1 MKTNSKA
8 LEKKNHQH
16 YLSKPTIL
24 WLVLFTIL
32 SKTTLFATTFTVT
45 TTANTGAG
53 SLRAAIT
60 SANADVN
67 TPHTINFSIAAGST
81 ILLSSA
87 LPFISR
93 TTILDATTAT
103 GYVANG
109 VGINID
115 CQNAAHG
122 LRVENA
128 ANVEIYGFN
137 IYNATSGIYINGD
150 VADGFKIGAL
160 NKRNFINTSS
170 EYNINIDGA
179 DNGFIKNNYIGT
191 NAAGNAGTDVGDGI
205 LLVNSANNNT
215 VGGTINGEGN
225 LIGGGISTGVNIGS
239 YGGLPVTG
247 SSNNIFYGNT
257 FGGAGITI
265 NGWALWIDGDSDS
278 NVIGGVLPGQANNM
292 QNATNGNT
300 ANGLGNLVVGIN
312 SIEALGNVVRGNNMD
327 CGNGNGIVLNDAN
340 ANQAAPSITSFVNG
354 VVTGTS
360 TDNAIIDIYTGSSCN
375 TVYGQDKPEIY
386 LTSVTANNNGD
397 WTADLAPNS
406 CDASGQR
413 IIASATDLVNG
424 TGSYSDAYGPV
435 SFGNGSGNA
444 NLPVV
449 ASGPLT
455 LCGNQTVNLT
465 AQAGNT
471 SYLWS
476 NGQSGN
482 VLNVTT
488 AGSYFVTA
496 QSASGCNLVS
506 DTFLIVQD
514 NPTLTIAVDGNLEI
528 CGNETVN
535 LVAESGFSSYT
546 WSNGF
551 TGSTLIVSST
561 GGYSVSAVSN
571 GGCTAV
577 SEVVNVTASSGPE
590 ANFTYVQLDEYT
602 VQFTSSVI
610 NATSWLWNFGS
621 GNTSILENPQFDFL
635 FDNNWPVS
643 LIVNN
648 ACGADTFN
656 TLVTVIKSSIN
667 DLFETPVQFIN
678 AESYLQLNGNI
689 KQPTDIQLQ
698 VHNLQGQL
706 LSSSKQYLIAD
717 WQVNIPTENFAKGIY
732 FITLQSQ
739 NKKAVFKWLK

>member
-1 MKTNSKA
+1 MKRNLRL
-8 LEKKNHQH
+8 LEKQNQH
-16 YLSKPTIL
+16 YHVSKPTIL
-24 WLVLFTIL
+24 WLILFTIL

-67 TPHTINFSIAAGST
+67 TPHTINFSIAASST

-115 CQNAAHG
+115 CQSAAHG

-170 EYNINIDGA
+170 EYNIYIDGA
-179 DNGFIKNNYIGT
+179 DSGFIKNNYIGT
-191 NAAGNAGTDVGDGI
+191 NVAGNAGTDVGDGI
-205 LLVNSANNNT
+205 LLTNNANNNT
-215 VGGTINGEGN
+215 VGGTIIGEGN

-239 YGGLPVTG
+239 YFGSPATG

-257 FGGAGITI
+257 FGGTGITI
-265 NGWALWIDGDSDS
+265 NGWAFWIDADSDS
-278 NVIGGVLPGQANNM
+278 NIIGGVLPGQANNM
-292 QNATNGNT
+292 QNATNGTT
-300 ANGLGNLVVGIN
+300 ANGLGNLIIGIN
-312 SIEALGNVVRGNNMD
+312 SVQALGNVVRGNNMD
-327 CGNGNGIVLNDAN
+327 CGYGNGIVLNDAN
-340 ANQAAPSITSFVNG
+340 ANQAAPNINSFING

-360 TDNAIIDIYTGSSCN
+360 TANAIIDIYTGSSCN

-424 TGSYSDAYGPV
+424 TGRYSDAYGPV

-482 VLNVTT
+482 VLNVTSP
-488 AGSYFVTA
+488 GSYFVTA

-602 VQFTSSVI
+602 VQFTSSVL

-621 GNTSILENPQFDFL
+621 GNTSSLENPQFDFL

-656 TLVTVIKSSIN
+656 TLVTVIKTSIN

-678 AESYLQLNGNI
+678 AETYLQLNGNI

-706 LSSSKQYLIAD
+706 LSSSKQYLNAD

>member
-24 WLVLFTIL
+24 WLILFTIL
-32 SKTTLFATTFTVT
+32 SKTTLFATTFTIT

-150 VADGFKIGAL
+150 VAGGFKIGAL

-170 EYNINIDGA
+170 EYNIYIDGA
-179 DNGFIKNNYIGT
+179 DSGFIKNNYIGT
-191 NAAGNAGTDVGDGI
+191 NVAGNAGTDVGDGI
-205 LLVNSANNNT
+205 LLTNNANNNT
-215 VGGTINGEGN
+215 VGGTIIGEGN
-225 LIGGGISTGVNIGS
+225 LIGGGISTGVNIGAYFGS
-239 YGGLPVTG
+239 PATG

-257 FGGAGITI
+257 FGGTGITI
-265 NGWALWIDGDSDS
+265 NGWAFWIDADSDS
-278 NVIGGVLPGQANNM
+278 NIIGGVLPGQANNM
-292 QNATNGNT
+292 QNATNGTT
-300 ANGLGNLVVGIN
+300 ANGLGNLIIGIN
-312 SIEALGNVVRGNNMD
+312 SVQALGNVVRGNNMD
-327 CGNGNGIVLNDAN
+327 CGYGNGIVLNDAN

-360 TDNAIIDIYTGSSCN
+360 TANAIIDIYTGSSCN
-375 TVYGQDKPEIY
+375 TVYGKDKPEIY

-424 TGSYSDAYGPV
+424 TGGYSDAYGPV

-571 GGCTAV
+571 GGCIAV

-602 VQFTSSVI
+602 VQFTSSEL

-621 GNTSILENPQFDFL
+621 GNTSSLENPQFDFL

-678 AESYLQLNGNI
+678 AETYLQLNGNI